1 MTPDDTG
8 TAALPTTRIDYLE
21 RLGEELVRRGFRVRI
36 DLPPGQAPSLH
47 VMNPDASAL
56 AENILA
62 EDGADGWWYWWPWAE
77 RIAPAGDVPE
87 AARLV
92 ARVLAI
98 GP

>member
-8 TAALPTTRIDYLE
+8 TTALTKTRIDYLE
-21 RLGEELVRRGFRVRI
+21 ELGDELARRGFRVRI
-36 DLPPGQAPSLH
+36 DLPRGQAPSLH

-62 EDGADGWWYWWPWAE
+62 EDGADGWWYWWSWAE
-77 RIAPAGDVPE
+77 RIAPAYDVSE

-92 ARVLAI
+92 ARVLAVD
-98 GP
+98 